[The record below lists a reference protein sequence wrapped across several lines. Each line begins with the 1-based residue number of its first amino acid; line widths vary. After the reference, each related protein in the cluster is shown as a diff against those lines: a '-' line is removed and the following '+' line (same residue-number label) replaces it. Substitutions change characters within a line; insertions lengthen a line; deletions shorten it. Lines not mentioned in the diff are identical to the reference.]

1 MTRVIVNRENRETT
15 DAYERYVRSVSA
27 RDVLGAWALAL
38 ALFLGLAV
46 SSLVQEAFSDRSIGV
61 TAPKTAFGP
70 GEIRTGH
77 QDVLRRPRL
86 GASTR
91 WRGVTSFK

>member
-1 MTRVIVNRENRETT
+1 MTRVIVNRENCETT
-15 DAYERYVRSVSA
+15 DAYERYARSVSA

-38 ALFLGLAV
+38 ALFRGLAV
-46 SSLVQEAFSDRSIGV
+46 SSLVQEAFSGRAIGV
-61 TAPKTAFGP
+61 TAAQTAVGP

-91 WRGVTSFK
+91 WRGVKSFK

>member
-27 RDVLGAWALAL
+27 SDVLGAWVLAL
-38 ALFLGLAV
+38 ALFLGVAV
-46 SSLVQEAFSDRSIGV
+46 SSLVQEAFPDRSIGV
-61 TAPKTAFGP
+61 TAAQTAFGP

-91 WRGVTSFK
+91 WRGVKSFK